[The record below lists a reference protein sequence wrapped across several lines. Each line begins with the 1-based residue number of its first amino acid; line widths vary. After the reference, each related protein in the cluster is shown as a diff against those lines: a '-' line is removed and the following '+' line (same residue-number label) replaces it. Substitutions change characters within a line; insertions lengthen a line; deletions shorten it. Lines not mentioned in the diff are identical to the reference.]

1 VHSVQLLSALKY
13 PASQRQSAAETDPG
27 ALNSVAAQAW
37 HATLPSVECVSAGH
51 VSHARMALPL
61 ANEPAAHVTHGA
73 LPADFA
79 LPGAHAAQAKGSA
92 VAPKPAAQVQLA
104 RAVEPAAE
112 KLFAG
117 QAAHALEPAPA
128 CASAGHCWHAA
139 LPAADLNVPAAH
151 GAHGPPSGPLWPAS
165 QVQLAGA
172 APAGAALACAG
183 HGRQAAAAAAPGLG
197 WYVSSGQG
205 LQLVWF
211 ASSW

>member
-1 VHSVQLLSALKY
+1 MHSVRLLSALKY

-151 GAHGPPSGPLWPAS
+151 GAHGPPSGPLCLAS
-165 QVQLAGA
+165 QVQLLSTTPG
-172 APAGAALACAG
+172 PAGRTAECAG
-183 HGRQAAAAAAPGLG
+183 QPTQAAACVAP
-197 WYVSSGQG
+197 
-205 LQLVWF
+205 
-211 ASSW
+211 